1 MFQPNWII
9 LSWIIILFFIATV
22 AAIGSRYEFVFEN
35 DKVFDV
41 CPDEENSNGVH
52 DLFDISGVSFEFSE
66 GSIHI
71 SGDLTCVWEGVEP
84 GDRIE
89 NRIELFKLVRSSWQ
103 PTPFSMS
110 TTNFCESFF
119 SEKYLFYQVW
129 SKYIVESDRQ
139 CITTYKH
146 VFHLLPYDI
155 DTILDYPIN
164 MEGRHKVV
172 VHFTA
177 FDENNQKRPN
187 VGCFEIH
194 GEFFRAK

>member
-52 DLFDISGVSFEFSE
+52 DLFDISGLSFEFSE

-71 SGDLTCVWEGVEP
+71 SGDLTCVWEGVKP

-89 NRIELFKLVRSSWQ
+89 VKGQEGDFFKKLSILCVIYFQNRIELFKLVRSSWQ

-139 CITTYKH
+139 CITTYK
-146 VFHLLPYDI
+146 V
-155 DTILDYPIN
+155 
-164 MEGRHKVV
+164 K
-172 VHFTA
+172 
-177 FDENNQKRPN
+177 
-187 VGCFEIH
+187 
-194 GEFFRAK
+194 